1 MPMTNGSGSRRPKN
15 IRIRI
20 RIRISSTRLHVPE
33 LVADL
38 AKQLIVVIR
47 GALLA
52 LSHLQAQDLLVDV
65 NLKHQNNKLPEMNIH
80 ISLLYFLVG
89 IFYFFSYDIQHCFI
103 CRPSDSTVPTDAGI
117 EPRTVATGALA
128 VNHVNH

>member
-1 MPMTNGSGSRRPKN
+1 MRKLIIAPHWA
-15 IRIRI
+15 
-20 RIRISSTRLHVPE
+20 RLPDVPE

-65 NLKHQNNKLPEMNIH
+65 NLRQQWKNYRK
-80 ISLLYFLVG
+80 
-89 IFYFFSYDIQHCFI
+89 
-103 CRPSDSTVPTDAGI
+103 
-117 EPRTVATGALA
+117 
-128 VNHVNH
+128 